1 MRRFVAVDGTF
12 LKGRFIQQLLLAV
25 GIDANG
31 NTLILAWAVVE
42 SENEE
47 SWRYFFEHL
56 RESIPEISEE
66 MCVLTSDRD
75 KGIAAAEE
83 ELGQYIVRAI
93 CCQVSHGSFDVF
105 RVVILSRDYVI
116 SRDF

>member
-1 MRRFVAVDGTF
+1 VGVDSTF

-47 SWRYFFEHL
+47 SWRYFFKHL
-56 RESIPEISEE
+56 AEAIPEIADEL
-66 MCVLTSDRD
+66 CILISDRD
-75 KGIAAAEE
+75 KGIAATEE
-83 ELGQYIVRAI
+83 ELGQYIVRAV
-93 CCQVSHGSFDVF
+93 CCYHLKDNFTTKF
-105 RVVILSRDYVI
+105 SRTLKPL
-116 SRDF
+116 FW

>member
-25 GIDANG
+25 SIDANG

-105 RVVILSRDYVI
+105 RVVIFSRDYVI